1 MDLQVVVTVG
11 GTEVEEDG
19 EKRREQDKTREI
31 VKEDRGRE
39 EDTQEVII
47 LDLVLVLIRTAAM
60 EVLETRTVIQTP
72 PGLDHITPEGDTGWL
87 PGNNMSNE
95 KHIFPVL
102 TLFLPVLPSP
112 PFLLLDGHSL
122 LLQEHNSLS

>member
-1 MDLQVVVTVG
+1 MVTVG

-60 EVLETRTVIQTP
+60 EIL
-72 PGLDHITPEGDTGWL
+72 
-87 PGNNMSNE
+87 
-95 KHIFPVL
+95 
-102 TLFLPVLPSP
+102 
-112 PFLLLDGHSL
+112 
-122 LLQEHNSLS
+122 